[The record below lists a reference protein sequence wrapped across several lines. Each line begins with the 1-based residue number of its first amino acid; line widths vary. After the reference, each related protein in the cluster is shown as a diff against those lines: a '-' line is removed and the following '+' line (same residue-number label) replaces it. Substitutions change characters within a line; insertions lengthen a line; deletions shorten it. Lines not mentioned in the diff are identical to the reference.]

1 MELNGKQ
8 KRHLR
13 ALGSALDPVVQV
25 GKGGIV
31 ETVVITAKEAISK
44 RELIKVRVL
53 KNSPVEPKEALEEL
67 ARHSG
72 ADLVQ
77 VIGRNGLLYAPNP
90 EKPKIEL
97 P

>member
-53 KNSPVEPKEALEEL
+53 
-67 ARHSG
+67 
-72 ADLVQ
+72 
-77 VIGRNGLLYAPNP
+77 
-90 EKPKIEL
+90 
-97 P
+97 